1 MQNTFEQ
8 LPLTVSEVHQCLHHT
23 KCEKVAQAG
32 TRGISN
38 LYQNV
43 GIC

>member
-8 LPLTVSEVHQCLHHT
+8 LLLTVSEVHQCLHHA
-23 KCEKVAQAG
+23 KCEKVVQAG